1 MNELFN
7 LARSDF
13 LSMFFIF
20 IRIGTIFALV
30 PFFNAEI
37 VPRRV
42 TTAIAFF
49 LSLVLLPIVPPVQV
63 KPEQLNI
70 LMFASIMLQQ
80 VLIGVALGLAIDVIY
95 AGIQIAGELI
105 GFQMGFSIANVLD
118 PMSGITAP
126 IISNILYI
134 TAFLLF
140 FTLGGHYMLIKGMVE
155 SIHTIPIG
163 ESMVHREFLMSVITY
178 AGQMFV
184 IGIKVSA
191 PVVGILLLIN
201 IALAVITRALPQM
214 NVFIVAFPVT
224 IGVGLLFTALI
235 IKMMPVFMTGS
246 MEKAWVFMK
255 SAMALY

>member
-13 LSMFFIF
+13 LSLFFIF

-37 VPRRV
+37 IPRRV
-42 TTAIAFF
+42 TTTIAFF
-49 LSLVLLPIVPPVQV
+49 LSLVLLPVVPPVQV

-70 LMFASIMLQQ
+70 LMFVSIVLQQ
-80 VLIGVALGLAIDVIY
+80 VLIGVAIGLAIDVIY

-105 GFQMGFSIANVLD
+105 GFQMGFSIANVVD
-118 PMSGITAP
+118 PMSGISAP
-126 IISNILYI
+126 IISNVLYI

-140 FTLGGHYMLIKGMVE
+140 FTLGGHYMLIKGMVQ
-155 SIHTIPIG
+155 SFQVIPIG
-163 ESMVHREFLMSVITY
+163 ESMVHREFLMGVITY

-191 PVVGILLLIN
+191 PVVGILLLVN
-201 IALAVITRALPQM
+201 IALGVITRALPQM
-214 NVFIVAFPVT
+214 NIFIVAFPLT
-224 IGVGLLFTALI
+224 IGVGLIFATLI
-235 IKMMPVFMTGS
+235 IKMMPAFMEVS
-246 MEKAWVFMK
+246 MQKAWVFMK
-255 SAMALY
+255 SVMPLF

>member
-1 MNELFN
+1 MNEFFN

-13 LSMFFIF
+13 LSLFFIF

-42 TTAIAFF
+42 TTTIAFF
-49 LSLVLLPIVPPVQV
+49 LSLVLLPVVPPVQV

-70 LMFASIMLQQ
+70 LMFSGIVLQQ
-80 VLIGVALGLAIDVIY
+80 VLIGVALGMAIDVIY

-105 GFQMGFSIANVLD
+105 GFQMGFSIANVVD
-118 PMSGITAP
+118 PMSGISAP
-126 IISNILYI
+126 IISNVLYI

-140 FTLGGHYMLIKGMVE
+140 FTLGGHHMLIRGIVE
-155 SIHTIPIG
+155 SFQMIPIG
-163 ESMVHREFLMSVITY
+163 DRMVHREFLMSVITY
-178 AGQMFV
+178 SEQMFV

-191 PVVGILLLIN
+191 PVVGILLLVN
-201 IALAVITRALPQM
+201 MALAVITRALPQM
-214 NVFIVAFPVT
+214 NVFMMAFPLT
-224 IGVGLLFTALI
+224 IGVGLIFTALI
-235 IKMMPVFMTGS
+235 IKMMPMFMTGS

-255 SAMALY
+255 SAMALF